1 MSRVRSTVAIA
12 ALSFLAGLLAATV
25 YSARDLHRMHME
37 VDSLRQAI
45 DQLETENQFLIAE
58 QSEPGKRT
66 LRRILVECPPNT
78 PPEVQTAIRRQTL
91 ASLSFLLGKP
101 MQLLYDN
108 PYMPSAVLNVQ
119 TVPVGTRRY
128 RLHVTAAIM
137 TGDTL
142 HLFVRGDLQAES

>member
-1 MSRVRSTVAIA
+1 MSRVRSTVAMA
-12 ALSFLAGLLAATV
+12 FLSFLAGLIAATLF
-25 YSARDLHRMHME
+25 SARDLHRMHME

-45 DQLETENQFLIAE
+45 DQLETENQFLLAE
-58 QSEPGKRT
+58 QAEPGKQA

-78 PPEVQTAIRRQTL
+78 PPEVQTAIRRQVLT
-91 ASLSFLLGKP
+91 SLSFLLGKP
-101 MQLLYDN
+101 MQFLYDN

-119 TVPVGTRRY
+119 TIPVGTRRY

-142 HLFVRGDLQAES
+142 HLYVRGDLQAES

>member
-1 MSRVRSTVAIA
+1 MIRVRFTAAIA
-12 ALSFLAGLLAATV
+12 VISFFAGLVAATV
-25 YSARDLHRMHME
+25 YSARDLHQMHME

-58 QSEPGKRT
+58 QSEPGKRA

-78 PPEVQTAIRRQTL
+78 PPEVQTAIRRQAL

-119 TVPVGTRRY
+119 SIPVGTRRY

-142 HLFVRGDLQAES
+142 HLYVRGDLQAES